1 MDHTIR
7 IGIADDH
14 AIFRKILRST
24 VVLQPGL
31 RVVAEAENGSAAIA
45 MVEKHRPEMVIM
57 DIGMPVLNG
66 IEATRTIRSKFPGTK
81 VLVLTIH
88 TIENFLDIAYQA
100 GACTLLPKDCSKNE
114 LLRAIKDCLHNNRA
128 LTAPTAPQTFPNH
141 PSHQHRA
148 PHLRLL
154 RASEGYSR

>member
-14 AIFRKILRST
+14 AIFRKVLRST

-45 MVEKHRPEMVIM
+45 MVEKHRPEMVLM
-57 DIGMPVLNG
+57 DIGMPALDG
-66 IEATRTIRSKFPGTK
+66 IEATRIIKSKFPATR

-88 TIENFLDIAYQA
+88 TVESFSDRAFQA
-100 GACTLLPKDCSKNE
+100 GACSLLPKDCSKND
-114 LLRAIKDCLHNNRA
+114 LFKAIRDCLHNN
-128 LTAPTAPQTFPNH
+128 
-141 PSHQHRA
+141 
-148 PHLRLL
+148 
-154 RASEGYSR
+154 